1 MDENR
6 LIMLILIALF
16 VIGVL
21 SLVAIHFSLSG
32 SADKEAGLLP
42 SEIAEP
48 QPYDSE
54 EKEPAVPSVI
64 ETLADP
70 VDAGKKPSPIHL
82 ELSDTPKEK
91 SDEPTPVTSSPES
104 PPVMIMHE
112 KDKPNGTFFS
122 AQEISQG
129 IVEGQR
135 GTKGDQSDFFKIRA
149 TGRTMILKLEPF
161 LDEKNR

>member
-70 VDAGKKPSPIHL
+70 VDAGKKPSPIL
-82 ELSDTPKEK
+82 QRKKAMSQLLSQ
-91 SDEPTPVTSSPES
+91 V
-104 PPVMIMHE
+104 
-112 KDKPNGTFFS
+112 
-122 AQEISQG
+122 
-129 IVEGQR
+129 R
-135 GTKGDQSDFFKIRA
+135 LRA
-149 TGRTMILKLEPF
+149 LR
-161 LDEKNR
+161 